1 MSENSVACSHLCRTS
16 CVKTSRQTQHSR
28 PVELAAQ
35 FSNQCFFLLQHKLAS
50 LDVNV
55 VANILYL
62 GFAGVVVAGTAM
74 PGVHHR
80 GDALPAVLHASVVA
94 AQCCLSW

>member
-50 LDVNV
+50 LDVKV

-74 PGVHHR
+74 PGVHH
-80 GDALPAVLHASVVA
+80 
-94 AQCCLSW
+94 